1 MALTILENKII
12 AQKNNSLSTEG
23 RLKLLLVILLLM
35 GVVTVGFVSL
45 GAWVV
50 LPFAGLEFLGFAY
63 ALYLIELHMNDY
75 ESITIDPENVAVVK
89 CIKNEITETIF
100 KRYWAKVNLRQE
112 ENANR
117 LFAKSALMIGSHGK
131 EVEFGRALVTNEQRN
146 QLVKELKSKIK
157 NIN

>member
-1 MALTILENKII
+1 MALIVSENKII

-35 GVVTVGFVSL
+35 SVVTIGFASL

-63 ALYLIELHMNDY
+63 ALYLIQLHMNDY
-75 ESITIDPENVAVVK
+75 ESITIDPEHVAVVK
-89 CIKNEITETIF
+89 CVKNELTETIF
-100 KRYWAKVNLRQE
+100 KRYWAAVNLRQE
-112 ENANR
+112 KNANR
-117 LFAKSALMIGSHGK
+117 LFAKSALIISSHGK
-131 EVEFGRALVTNEQRN
+131 EVEFGHALVTDEQRN